1 MFSVHRPTVA
11 ALMTL
16 GSDLSA
22 AAAPGEAGVQVEG
35 KEEEEEEGLQAQVCV
50 TSSPTMGAVLEW
62 L

>member
-1 MFSVHRPTVA
+1 
-11 ALMTL
+11 MTL